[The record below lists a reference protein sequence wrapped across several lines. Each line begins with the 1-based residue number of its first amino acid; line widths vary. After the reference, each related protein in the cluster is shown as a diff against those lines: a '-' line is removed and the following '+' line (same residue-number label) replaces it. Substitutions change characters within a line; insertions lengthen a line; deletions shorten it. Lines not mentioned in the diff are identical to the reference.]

1 MKTSLLYPSA
11 RLGTLGEQTLYHLSL
26 DRALTAIC
34 PDTEKRAFFLSVL
47 GKPLQCMEDIE
58 YRRAILAELYSGA
71 DLFVSICKIFSALSR
86 LKLESEEEKK
96 EQLKLNRLPYGISVV
111 TALWNMLKTSAITLE
126 RALGLIR
133 ELHDLL
139 DRSNAVS
146 PALSAIKESTRRVCR
161 SSSYE
166 EALRFCQMIQ
176 NRSSEGATDLQIV
189 LDEKGYICSSVI
201 IDRRFIHY
209 TDPDLK
215 QKKSLFH
222 RSQQEEKSDPCAVFE
237 ADKRLFSGLSES
249 AIKKLTAKVQA
260 LSERLFEEFCGYDR
274 ECIFYDVA
282 LRYLNALEEK
292 RIGYAYPIPAREYK
306 IEGLYDLL
314 LITEFPS
321 PDRIVPHD
329 LTLEN
334 GQNGAVLFGENGSGK
349 TVFLRSLGTAQ
360 VLFQAGLPLPALRI
374 EMPVCRNILSQFSSA
389 ENEKAS
395 TFDAGR
401 FEGEVREIAQIAEQ
415 IRQGDLVLLNETYQ
429 TTAYAEGAEG
439 LAAFLEY
446 LRRGN
451 VFFFAVSHLTELQ
464 NLVTT
469 DTALLLRSAENYT
482 VVPIEE

>member
-1 MKTSLLYPSA
+1 MKTSLLYPSE
-11 RLGTLGEQTLYHLSL
+11 RFGTLGEQTLYHLSL
-26 DRALTAIC
+26 DRAFTAIC

-47 GKPLQCMEDIE
+47 DKPLRCVEDIE
-58 YRRAILAELYSGA
+58 YRRAILTDFYSDV
-71 DLFVSICKIFSALSR
+71 DLFVSLCKIFSALQR

-96 EQLKLNRLPYGISVV
+96 EQLKLNRLPYGVSAV
-111 TALWNMLKTSAITLE
+111 TALWNMLKTSAITFE
-126 RALGLIR
+126 RTLGLIG

-166 EALRFCQMIQ
+166 ETLQFCQTIQ
-176 NRSSEGATDLQIV
+176 NRSSDGAIDLQIV
-189 LDEKGYICSSVI
+189 LDEKGYICSSAL

-222 RSQQEEKSDPCAVFE
+222 RSKEEDGAPCAVFE
-237 ADKRLFSGLSES
+237 TDKRLFSALSES

-260 LSERLFEEFCGYDR
+260 LSGRLFEEFCGYDR
-274 ECIFYDVA
+274 ECVFYDVV
-282 LRYLNALEEK
+282 LRYLNALDEK
-292 RIGYAYPIPAREYK
+292 RIGYVYPIPSQDYH
-306 IEGLYDLL
+306 IEGLFDLL

-334 GQNGAVLFGENGSGK
+334 GQKGAVLFGENGSGK
-349 TVFLRSLGTAQ
+349 TVFLRSFGAAQ
-360 VLFQAGLPLPALRI
+360 VLFQAGLPLPAARV

-401 FEGEVREIAQIAEQ
+401 FEGEVREIALIAEQ

-429 TTAYAEGAEG
+429 TTAYAEGARG

-451 VFFFAVSHLTELQ
+451 VFFFAVSHLTELKD
-464 NLVTT
+464 LVTT
-469 DTALLLRSAENYT
+469 DTALLLHSAENYT
-482 VVPIEE
+482 VIPLEN